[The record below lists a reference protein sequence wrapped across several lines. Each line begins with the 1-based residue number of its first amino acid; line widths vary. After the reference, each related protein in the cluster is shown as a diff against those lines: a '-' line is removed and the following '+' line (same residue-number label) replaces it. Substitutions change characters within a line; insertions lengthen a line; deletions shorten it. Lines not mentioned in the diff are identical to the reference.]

1 VTGRAHHQPDG
12 QPDEPSRAE
21 LPPEDRAAPA
31 DHVETTADGE
41 VVASVVVADGGLSG
55 RGRITVLRFGWH
67 ADEPLAV
74 SLRLSAQPDHPALPR
89 GSWTV
94 LRDFL
99 RYGLDQP
106 TGDGAVR
113 IGPDADGAR
122 LRLEL
127 RDAGRPAGVSVEQAT
142 VRAFLDRTE
151 REVPSG
157 SERSDDAV
165 DALISR
171 LLGADPGA

>member
-1 VTGRAHHQPDG
+1 MTEQDRP
-12 QPDEPSRAE
+12 EPFPGAE
-21 LPPEDRAAPA
+21 LPRPPLPAEDRAAPV

-41 VVASVVVADGGLSG
+41 VVATVVVADGGLSG

-89 GSWTV
+89 GRWTV

-99 RYGLDQP
+99 RYGLEQP

-113 IGPDADGAR
+113 IGPDAGGSR

-127 RDAGRPAGVSVEQAT
+127 RDDGRPAGVSVEQAT

-151 REVPSG
+151 QDVPSG
-157 SERSDDAV
+157 SERSDAAV
-165 DALISR
+165 DALLTR